1 MNQIWLC
8 NNTGMATI
16 CLYDMHDSDMAV
28 YQGLEQSHTLCVH
41 KDSISTD
48 NLNEDAEVISVFV
61 SSDVTKE
68 MIEALPNLKL
78 IACRSTGFNNIDM
91 DAAKELGIAV
101 VNVPTY
107 GEHTVAEY
115 TLGLMLALTRKI
127 IQGAAQ
133 PQTDSSKSEHIRGV
147 DLHGKTLGIIGL
159 GKIGRNV
166 AELAQAFGMH
176 VVAHDPHASNIPE
189 DIAMMDLRALADEA
203 HIVSLHAPLTDET
216 RHIVNASFLE
226 QMQDSAY
233 LINTARGELV
243 DTSALVSALKSGEIA
258 GAALDVLEDEKL
270 MNIHEE
276 ELLLRRGAATQE
288 LLEHIVA
295 GTVLMHLPNTIVT
308 GHNAYNTVEALQRI
322 NQTTLTNIKQYLAGM
337 IQNEVR
343 V

>member
-1 MNQIWLC
+1 M
-8 NNTGMATI
+8 
-16 CLYDMHDSDMAV
+16 
-28 YQGLEQSHTLCVH
+28 
-41 KDSISTD
+41 D
-48 NLNEDAEVISVFV
+48 NLNADAEVVSVFV

-78 IACRSTGFNNIDM
+78 IACRSTGFNNVDTEV
-91 DAAKELGIAV
+91 AKQRGVSV

-115 TLGLMLALTRKI
+115 TFGLMLALTRKI
-127 IQGAAQ
+127 IQGSKQ
-133 PQTDSSKSEHIRGV
+133 PQDGTSNSEYTRGI
-147 DLHGKTLGIIGL
+147 DLYGKTLGVIGL

-176 VVAHDPHASNIPE
+176 VIAHDPHADNVPD
-189 DIAMMDLRALADEA
+189 DIEMTDLRALADGA
-203 HIVSLHAPLTDET
+203 DIVTLHAPLTDET
-216 RHIVNASFLE
+216 RHIVNASFIE

-243 DTSALVSALKSGEIA
+243 DTSALVTALKSGEIK

-276 ELLLRRGAATQE
+276 ELLLRRGAATPE

-308 GHNAYNTVEALQRI
+308 GHNAYNTVEALRRI
-322 NQTTLTNIKQYLAGM
+322 NETTVANIQQYFAGTVE
-337 IQNEVR
+337 NEVGA
-343 V
+343 